1 MKMIIAIIDDSNRD
15 RVAQSLIS
23 QGFGV
28 TQLAASGGLFR
39 GGATTFMIGV
49 EDQEVERA
57 LSLIRDQVKVDPQKV
72 QATLYVLNLRDF
84 DRI

>member
-1 MKMIIAIIDDSNRD
+1 MAIIDDVNRNN
-15 RVAQSLIS
+15 VSHSLIS
-23 QGFGV
+23 QGFRV

-49 EDQEVERA
+49 EDKDVERA
-57 LSLIRDQVKVDPQKV
+57 LNIIRDQVKPDPQKI